1 MQSVNTYLES
11 LYLVSRD
18 DPAER
23 LATVKNALKRIGNP
37 QDAIPAIHI
46 AGTSGKGSTAYY
58 TSALLQAA
66 GYTVGLTVSPHV
78 NTVRERSQIDGA
90 PLLEQAYNSYFNE
103 FIELPEVKSTSLSY
117 IDFLVVFSYWLFAK
131 IKVDYM
137 VIEVGL
143 GGRLDPTNSIMRS
156 DTVRVI
162 TDIGLDHTEILGD
175 TLSKIAAEKAGIIH
189 GNNVVIMNE
198 QTRDIMNVI
207 EKISQD
213 HNAKLTILQSN
224 ESAPTQLPLFQ
235 QRNFSLALAAANKRL
250 ALDGKLSLT
259 DTNILEASA
268 ITIPGRFERFHVDGV
283 DIILDAAHNP
293 QKMTAL
299 ASSVREAYP
308 DKNSTYLV
316 AFGKNKRND
325 LSKMLSI
332 IQPTASHLY
341 VTNFTST
348 FKPSVEVEKIVELTK
363 SQVIK
368 SIAIEDPYDAFEA
381 AKQYA
386 KEHDESLIVTG
397 SFYLIDGLRNL
408 LRSSEKLPE

>member
-1 MQSVNTYLES
+1 
-11 LYLVSRD
+11 
-18 DPAER
+18 
-23 LATVKNALKRIGNP
+23 
-37 QDAIPAIHI
+37 
-46 AGTSGKGSTAYY
+46 
-58 TSALLQAA
+58 
-66 GYTVGLTVSPHV
+66 
-78 NTVRERSQIDGA
+78 
-90 PLLEQAYNSYFNE
+90 
-103 FIELPEVKSTSLSY
+103 
-117 IDFLVVFSYWLFAK
+117 
-131 IKVDYM
+131 
-137 VIEVGL
+137 
-143 GGRLDPTNSIMRS
+143 
-156 DTVRVI
+156 
-162 TDIGLDHTEILGD
+162 
-175 TLSKIAAEKAGIIH
+175 
-189 GNNVVIMNE
+189 
-198 QTRDIMNVI
+198 
-207 EKISQD
+207 
-213 HNAKLTILQSN
+213 
-224 ESAPTQLPLFQ
+224 
-235 QRNFSLALAAANKRL
+235 
-250 ALDGKLSLT
+250 
-259 DTNILEASA
+259 
-268 ITIPGRFERFHVDGV
+268 
-283 DIILDAAHNP
+283 
-293 QKMTAL
+293 MTAL